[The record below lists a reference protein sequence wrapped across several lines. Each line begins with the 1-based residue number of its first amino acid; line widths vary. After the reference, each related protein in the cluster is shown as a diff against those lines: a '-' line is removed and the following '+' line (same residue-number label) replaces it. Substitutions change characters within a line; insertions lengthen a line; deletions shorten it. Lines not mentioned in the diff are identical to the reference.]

1 MNERGSLPER
11 PLRLLVA
18 AGLTDRR
25 CFVCDDGALAE
36 VEARVHAG
44 DGGGSSRGR
53 RLVSI

>member
-1 MNERGSLPER
+1 MNERASLPER

-18 AGLTDRR
+18 AGLIDRR
-25 CFVCDDGALAE
+25 CFVRNDGALAE

-44 DGGGSSRGR
+44 DGRGSSRGR

>member
-1 MNERGSLPER
+1 MNERESLPER

-18 AGLTDRR
+18 TGLTDRT
-25 CFVCDDGALAE
+25 CFVRDDGALAE
-36 VEARVHAG
+36 VEARMHAG